1 MKFNNETLKAAV
13 KEWCTYES
21 ASGLKKVFLS
31 NPEQKYGHI
40 STWDVTEVTDT
51 STLFFNAK
59 SFNQPLDNW
68 DVSKVTDMEEMFYC
82 ASSFTHLCLYR
93 S

>member
-1 MKFNNETLKAAV
+1 MKFNNETSKAAV

-40 STWDVTEVTDT
+40 SAWDVTEVTDYVNFV
-51 STLFFNAK
+51 L
-59 SFNQPLDNW
+59 
-68 DVSKVTDMEEMFYC
+68 
-82 ASSFTHLCLYR
+82 
-93 S
+93 